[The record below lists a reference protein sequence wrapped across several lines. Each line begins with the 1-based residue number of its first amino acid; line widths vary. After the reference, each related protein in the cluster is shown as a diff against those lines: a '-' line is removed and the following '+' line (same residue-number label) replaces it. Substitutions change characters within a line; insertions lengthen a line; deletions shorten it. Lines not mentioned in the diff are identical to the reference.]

1 MKQIYNYDNNSILFI
16 RKSGHTFDLKLRKGI
31 TIIDGASATG
41 KTLLFNDIKALK
53 DLNPQT
59 TGYDVSNIELITRNS
74 DIIDDNKVLYII
86 DKAEH
91 ILNDEMCKSITKC
104 KYARFLIFTRLA
116 YNLYVSPNHF
126 GEFENSD
133 NIIRIKYAF
142 DEKGWY

>member
-1 MKQIYNYDNNSILFI
+1 MKQIYNYDNNSSLFI
-16 RKSGHTFDLKLRKGI
+16 RKSGHTFDLKLCKGI

-91 ILNDEMCKSITKC
+91 ILNDEMCKSITKPE
-104 KYARFLIFTRLA
+104 LFTGQYL
-116 YNLYVSPNHF
+116 N
-126 GEFENSD
+126 
-133 NIIRIKYAF
+133 
-142 DEKGWY
+142 

>member
-16 RKSGHTFDLKLRKGI
+16 RKSGHTFDLKLCKGI

-41 KTLLFNDIKALK
+41 KTLLF
-53 DLNPQT
+53 T

-91 ILNDEMCKSITKC
+91 ILNDEMCKSITKPE
-104 KYARFLIFTRLA
+104 LFTGQYL
-116 YNLYVSPNHF
+116 N
-126 GEFENSD
+126 
-133 NIIRIKYAF
+133 
-142 DEKGWY
+142 

>member
-16 RKSGHTFDLKLRKGI
+16 RKSGHTFDLKLCKGI

-74 DIIDDNKVLYII
+74 DIIDDNII
-86 DKAEH
+86 Y
-91 ILNDEMCKSITKC
+91 S
-104 KYARFLIFTRLA
+104 KYFEFFLIVILLKFMFFFISDLKISNIEIA
-116 YNLYVSPNHF
+116 IPNF
-126 GEFENSD
+126 
-133 NIIRIKYAF
+133 IML
-142 DEKGWY
+142 